1 MAQIDWSLDRWVK
14 EVYDIYG
21 VRNEDIDPQVL
32 WLEVVDA
39 TSKLY
44 EEIRKGNVSDKV
56 MESVT
61 ELFLWLCAFVG
72 KYTLTPQIDPEDPLW
87 ILSQDTY
94 RSYTRWILW
103 KYPGV
108 CHFCGQDRCLCV
120 LHEEAIETRHEKEEI
135 DEYLVKGLREVK
147 ARREHFDDLY

>member
-1 MAQIDWSLDRWVK
+1 MDSFPRYLQV
-14 EVYDIYG
+14 IYSM
-21 VRNEDIDPQVL
+21 D
-32 WLEVVDA
+32 
-39 TSKLY
+39 
-44 EEIRKGNVSDKV
+44 
-56 MESVT
+56 
-61 ELFLWLCAFVG
+61 
-72 KYTLTPQIDPEDPLW
+72 
-87 ILSQDTY
+87 
-94 RSYTRWILW
+94 LW